1 MSASEGVPK
10 ALHTAVEI
18 TTACWGSA
26 WKVCACQAKH
36 VHLRTLTP
44 TAQISSSSLPEHPV
58 TELCQIRHGL
68 WKKYER
74 YKGEKGMKSDRRPAN
89 YRALQDILSSSLARP
104 AMDKGALV
112 IAALL

>member
-1 MSASEGVPK
+1 MSALTMCQK
-10 ALHTAVEI
+10 ALQTANEI

-58 TELCQIRHGL
+58 TALCQIRHGL

-74 YKGEKGMKSDRRPAN
+74 YKGEKDMKSDRRPAN
-89 YRALQDILSSSLARP
+89 YTAL
-104 AMDKGALV
+104 
-112 IAALL
+112 